1 MLDNEKFKAL
11 IGISENYEMP
21 EKLMKI
27 LENQEE
33 RERIFE
39 FLTAQEIDM
48 SYDWFTDVYQ
58 QEHGDR
64 DALKQDFTPRCLT
77 ECLAGLVGANG
88 SRHADICAGTGGLT
102 IAAWNRNPDR
112 YYYCEEFSKRTIPV
126 LLLNLA
132 IRNMRGQVAHAD
144 ALTGEVF
151 TAYDLVPGLRF
162 SDIQVDSKPV
172 GGLFDAVVM
181 NPPYSMKW
189 PEVDQYSTDV
199 RFTDYGMPPKKA
211 ADYAFILHGL
221 HKLQHGGRLW
231 AIVPHGVLFRGGRE
245 LEIRKQLLER
255 GNIDAVI
262 GVPDKLFL
270 NTQIPVCL
278 IGFGSGGCES
288 ILMAD
293 ASNEYEGAGKQNR
306 MTGKHIERIWSCY
319 KNKQAE
325 KWYSSIVSIEKI
337 RENDYNLNIPRYVDT
352 YIQEPVPDLL
362 ESLDDLIQIE
372 QEIED
377 AEYEFYDMMK
387 QLTGT
392 TDESEQQLQ
401 QAKEKWRRMLEMKYG
416 TA

>member
-27 LENQEE
+27 LENKEA

-39 FLTAQEIDM
+39 TLADQETDM

-64 DALKQDFTPRCLT
+64 DALKQDFTPSCLT
-77 ECLAGLVGANG
+77 ECVAGLVGAHG

-102 IAAWNRNPDR
+102 IAAWNKNPDR

-189 PEVDQYSTDV
+189 SEVDQYSTDV

-306 MTGKHIERIWSCY
+306 MTGKHIERI
-319 KNKQAE
+319 
-325 KWYSSIVSIEKI
+325 
-337 RENDYNLNIPRYVDT
+337 RENDYNLNIPRYVST
-352 YIQEPVPDLL
+352 YIPEPVPDLL
-362 ESLDDLIQIE
+362 ESLDELIQIE

-377 AEYEFYDMMK
+377 AEYEFFDMMK

-392 TDESEQQLQ
+392 TEESEYQMQ
-401 QAKEKWRRMLEMKYG
+401 QAREKWKRMLIMKYG